1 MSLLRPPSSPYLCL
15 IWEPTGWN
23 LSDFQMFRKKITGEP
38 DQHLL
43 PEATK
48 GVAVKGWL
56 CAFQVLILCP
66 THTGLVFP
74 SSEVVPGWLGCAGI
88 LNSLPNSYGTH
99 TVCWWSHLSFLFLS
113 NKNTCCDL
121 SWLPLFCFSSLF
133 HFSLLMWWRGFFC
146 LHFPTE
152 GQLSMLINVYGLV

>member
-1 MSLLRPPSSPYLCL
+1 MSLLRPPSNPYLCL

-48 GVAVKGWL
+48 GAAFKGWL
-56 CAFQVLILCP
+56 CAFRVLILCP

-74 SSEVVPGWLGCAGI
+74 SSEIMPGWLGCAGI
-88 LNSLPNSYGTH
+88 LNMPSQLLWNSYWLLMVTPFFSSSFKQKHMLWSFGGAGYLYSVSLPFFILARS
-99 TVCWWSHLSFLFLS
+99 
-113 NKNTCCDL
+113 CDEEA
-121 SWLPLFCFSSLF
+121 FSVSISLQKG
-133 HFSLLMWWRGFFC
+133 RCQCG
-146 LHFPTE
+146 
-152 GQLSMLINVYGLV
+152 